1 MAAQSHRA
9 EAMNRKAVVED
20 RRVLLDGFFHVE
32 EVKVSFQLLS
42 GAMSPPVKRL
52 SFKRDLA
59 AALLLD
65 NKARG
70 SVILVKQFRYG
81 AFEHGQG
88 WLTEVVAG
96 LIDPGET
103 AEEAIRREALEE
115 AGYQVG
121 ALERIATFYTTP
133 GISSERVALFY
144 GETRGAEPVAKGG
157 GLAEEG
163 EDIEV
168 LELAY
173 NEAFAMVDRGEI
185 VDGKTLIALLW
196 LKRKLRA

>member
-1 MAAQSHRA
+1 MT
-9 EAMNRKAVVED
+9 RKAVVED
-20 RRVLLDGFFHVE
+20 RRVMLDGYFHVE

-52 SFKRDLA
+52 NLKRDLA
-59 AALLLD
+59 AAVLLD

-70 SVILVKQFRYG
+70 CVVLVKQFRYA
-81 AFEHGQG
+81 AFEHGPG

-103 AEEAIRREALEE
+103 AEQAIRREAVEE

-121 ALERIATFYTTP
+121 ALEMITTFYTTP
-133 GISSERVALFY
+133 GICSERIALFY
-144 GETRGAEPVAKGG
+144 GETQGAEPASKGG
-157 GLAEEG
+157 GLAAEG

-168 LELAY
+168 LELPY

-185 VDGKTLIALLW
+185 IDGKTLIALLW
-196 LKRKLRA
+196 LKSKLGA

>member
-1 MAAQSHRA
+1 MT
-9 EAMNRKAVVED
+9 RKTSVLN

-32 EVKVSFQLLS
+32 DVSVSFELRS
-42 GAMSPPVKRL
+42 GAMSPPVKRFNL
-52 SFKRDLA
+52 KRELA

-70 SVILVKQFRYG
+70 SVVLVRQFR
-81 AFEHGQG
+81 FSSLEHDGG

-96 LIDPGET
+96 LIDKGET
-103 AEEAIRREALEE
+103 PEAAIRREAMEE

-121 ALERIATFYTTP
+121 ALTSITTFYTTP
-133 GISSERVALFY
+133 GICSERIALFY
-144 GETRGAEPVAKGG
+144 GETTSATPIAAGG
-157 GLAEEG
+157 GLADEG

-168 LELAY
+168 LEVPYA
-173 NEAFAMVDRGEI
+173 EAFAMIDHGEI

-196 LKRKLRA
+196 LKSRMI